1 MSLLF
6 LWVGVLPVVTGK
18 IHRDSYKLNLSKMM
32 KVSVNIHLRYG
43 TNLES
48 IPIDVT
54 QLIAN
59 KMSLLHHK
67 DLTDNIYFLLF
78 ESLNN

>member
-18 IHRDSYKLNLSKMM
+18 IRRDSMLNLSKMM
-32 KVSVNIHLRYG
+32 KVSVHLRYG